1 MHDLVDC
8 LEHWTDTQPD
18 NSLFRFVD
26 GRGNIREHYTYLQF
40 RQRASGLAQQL
51 ADGAGIQYG
60 DRVLLVYPPGL
71 EMLAAFFSTLN
82 LGAIPVPVC
91 APLSLAS
98 GAGASRIEH
107 VARDCGAHHA
117 LTTDSYLRSISPGPE
132 KRGGASE
139 TQTFLNSLNWLATD
153 AIPVNGSHL
162 RERKPNPVLFLQYT
176 SGSTG
181 DPKGVVVTH
190 RNVMHNAGETLTHCP
205 IGVSWLPQ
213 YHDMGLIGHYLFVVV
228 KGGTNYGFAPFDF
241 LKRPTLWLR
250 MITRVQA
257 TLTTAPN
264 FAYSYCLREDKV
276 PDDALADVDLSSL
289 QGMLNA
295 AEPIHPETYERF
307 YERFARYGLK
317 RESFYGGYG
326 LAESTLAVSLHGR
339 QTLVVQKN
347 RMQRRQLA
355 FQKST
360 GRNNNQI
367 TLVSC
372 GRPFSS
378 LDVRIVDPE
387 TRFGLGENAI
397 GEVWIDGDS
406 KCEGYWQRS
415 ELTQATFYARI
426 ADEPENARTYLRTGD
441 LGFLHEGELYICGRI
456 KDMIIIHGA
465 NYYPQDIESIVETEF
480 PNLTPEGGVRSAA
493 FAVTNEGEE
502 RLVVAIEVSSQHCRV
517 EPAAVA
523 QAIRSKYFIDPYQVL
538 FVSPR
543 TISKTTSGKVS
554 RSKTRD
560 RLLRG
565 KLPILASYTQDSA
578 PRESGSGLRGILNRI
593 RELYNLRGDEDIIL
607 TEIGLDSLTLVDLT
621 LEIQTHFESRG
632 MGELVSEL
640 DARFLQRLRVSELTR
655 LLEAYETSENLPAAE
670 LRMWLES
677 RQRSDDAAERERMRS
692 DGKWCPPTEMAEDTV
707 EDPRT
712 ILMTGGS
719 GFFGPFLLSSFL
731 QRTTCSMEVLVRA
744 ADPAHG
750 KARLEES
757 LRRAELWTPELQE
770 HFRSRVSVVCGD
782 LGLPQ
787 LGLCDDEWHRL
798 ESHIDAVL
806 HNGAR
811 VNYVLSYG
819 ALRATN
825 VESTRELLRLAAT
838 RKKKPFH
845 LISSTFIHGWSA
857 RPVAAEHDHNDDL
870 EELDFGYSQS
880 KCVAEH
886 LVLDAHRQGLP
897 VRIYRPTLISASSR
911 GVGSGD
917 DILVRML
924 AFMIKHGLGVET
936 LNQTSILPAD
946 IVSDHI
952 ARIFLLKETAS
963 TTFQITTSQY
973 YNMMDVTRM
982 ISEQF
987 GYSFNYMSMSQLIE
1001 EMNRLCTPD
1010 DLLYPLRVFF
1020 NRSHEKFKPM
1030 EPKRY
1035 DNSHYRAALARVE
1048 PDVIE
1053 PDPSETVSYIMKH
1066 MQREGLVPAPCYV

>member
-1 MHDLVDC
+1 MNDLVDC
-8 LEHWTDTQPD
+8 LEHWAVTQPD
-18 NSLFRFVD
+18 KVLYRFVD
-26 GRGNIREHYTYLQF
+26 GRGNVREHYTYLQF
-40 RQRASGLAQQL
+40 CERASGLALQF
-51 ADGAGIQYG
+51 AGEGIRSG

-71 EMLAAFFSTLN
+71 EMLAAFFGVLN
-82 LGAIPVPVC
+82 IGAIPVPVC

-98 GAGASRIEH
+98 GAGAARIEH
-107 VARDCGAHHA
+107 VARDCDARHA
-117 LTTDSYLRSISPGPE
+117 LTTDSYLRSISSGFAA
-132 KRGGASE
+132 GHNGSQSHAYLS
-139 TQTFLNSLNWLATD
+139 SLNWMATD
-153 AIPVNGSHL
+153 RLVVSGERL
-162 RERKPNPVLFLQYT
+162 RERQRSPVLFLQYT

-190 RNVMHNAGETLTHCP
+190 RNVIHNANETTTHCP

-241 LKRPTLWLR
+241 LKRPTLWLH
-250 MITRVQA
+250 MISRVKA
-257 TLTTAPN
+257 TMTTAPN

-276 PDDALADVDLSSL
+276 PDDALTGVDLSSL
-289 QGMLNA
+289 KGMLNA
-295 AEPIHPETYERF
+295 AEPIHPDTYERF

-317 RESFYGGYG
+317 REAFYGGYG

-339 QTLVVQKN
+339 QTLVVQKH

-355 FQKST
+355 IQKSS

-378 LDVRIVDPE
+378 LDVRIVEPE
-387 TRFGLGENAI
+387 TRVGLGENAI
-397 GEVWIDGDS
+397 GEIWIDGES
-406 KCEGYWQRS
+406 KCDGYWQRD
-415 ELTQATFYARI
+415 ELTQTTFHARI
-426 ADEPENARTYLRTGD
+426 ADQPENSRSYLRTGD

-465 NYYPQDIESIVETEF
+465 NYYPQDIETIVETEF

-493 FAVTNEGEE
+493 FAVTHEGEE
-502 RLVVAIEVSSQHCRV
+502 RLVVAIEVGSQHSLV
-517 EPAAVA
+517 PPAAVA
-523 QAIRSKYFIDPYQVL
+523 QAIRSKYFIEPYQIH
-538 FVSPR
+538 FVPPR

-560 RLLRG
+560 RFLQG
-565 KLPILASYTQDSA
+565 SLPILVSYTQ
-578 PRESGSGLRGILNRI
+578 ESGAHQTGTGLRGILNRI
-593 RELYNLRGDEDIIL
+593 KELYNLHGDEEITL

-640 DARFLQRLRVSELTR
+640 DARFLQRLRISELSR
-655 LLEAYETSENLPAAE
+655 LLGTYETSENLSTTE
-670 LRMWLES
+670 LRTWLES
-677 RQRSDDAAERERMRS
+677 RQQFDDAEERRQMRA
-692 DGKWCPPTEMAEDTV
+692 DAKWSPPSESAEDATG
-707 EDPRT
+707 DPRA

-719 GFFGPFLLSSFL
+719 GFFGPFLLSSLL
-731 QRTTCSMEVLVRA
+731 QRTPCAVEVLVRA
-744 ADPAHG
+744 ADPIHG

-757 LRRAELWTPELQE
+757 LRRADLWTSEIDAEFQT
-770 HFRSRVSVVCGD
+770 RVSVVCGD

-787 LGLCDDEWHRL
+787 LGVSDKDWRRL
-798 ESHIDAVL
+798 ESGVDAIV

-811 VNYVLSYG
+811 VNYVLSYA

-838 RKKKPFH
+838 RRNKQFH
-845 LISSTFIHGWSA
+845 LISSTFVHGWSA
-857 RPVAAEHDHNDDL
+857 RPVAAEHDYNEDL

-886 LVLDAHRQGLP
+886 LVLDAHRQGMP

-911 GVGSGD
+911 GVGSTD

-946 IVSDHI
+946 VVSDHI
-952 ARIFLLKETAS
+952 ARIFLLNEVTS
-963 TTFQITTSQY
+963 PVFQITTSQY
-973 YNMMDVTRM
+973 YNMMDITRI
-982 ISEQF
+982 ISDQF
-987 GYSFNYMSMSQLIE
+987 GYSFDYRSMPQLIE
-1001 EMNRLCTPD
+1001 DMNRLCTPD

-1020 NRSHEKFKPM
+1020 NRSYDKFKPM

-1035 DNSHYRAALARVE
+1035 DNRHYRAALARVE
-1048 PDVIE
+1048 PDVVE
-1053 PDPSETVSYIMKH
+1053 PDPSETISYIMKH
-1066 MQREGLVPAPCYV
+1066 MQREGLIPAHCFA